1 MKKVWIVLV
10 LALLLAG
17 CGAEETMETVAD
29 EAVQA
34 VSAQPREI
42 RVDLPEEA
50 VLPAMESDSGVLYMC
65 RDYDVSMQT
74 LDGGDLEKTIR
85 TVTGYSADDLT
96 VMQTTDGDFTR
107 SEFVWTTAGEA
118 GDQVCRAAVVDD
130 GSYHYVLTAAISSE
144 KAGEYQEIWNGMFES
159 FTVDYAD

>member
-1 MKKVWIVLV
+1 MKKVWLI
-10 LALLLAG
+10 LAAVLLLTG

-34 VSAQPREI
+34 VAAQPREI

-50 VLPAMESDSGVLYMC
+50 VLPAMESDSGVLYIC
-65 RDYDVSMQT
+65 KDYDVAVQT
-74 LDGGDLEKTIR
+74 LDGGDLDRTIR
-85 TVTGYSADDLT
+85 TITGYSAADLT
-96 VMQTTDGDFTR
+96 VMQTSDGGLTR
-107 SEFVWTTAGEA
+107 SEFVWTSAGEL

-130 GSYHYVLTAAISSE
+130 GSYHYVLSASIDSE

-159 FTVDYAD
+159 FTVG